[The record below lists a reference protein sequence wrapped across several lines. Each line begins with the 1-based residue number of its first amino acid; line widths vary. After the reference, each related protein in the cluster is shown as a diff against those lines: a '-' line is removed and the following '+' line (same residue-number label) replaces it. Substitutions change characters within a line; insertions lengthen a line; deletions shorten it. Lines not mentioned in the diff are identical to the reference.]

1 MPGEIPMSA
10 VAEAARPLTPV
21 FAAELPGIDLR
32 RPLAPE
38 DIVDAINRYAV
49 LVFRHDRELTDAE
62 HLAFARALGPLQRI
76 KMLTMVGKSK
86 TRLSSEY
93 LIDVSNLDEQGRIFA
108 PGDRRRQFQAGNR
121 LWHTDVSFD
130 ANRAVYS
137 LLTAHVVPPG
147 GADTEFADMRAAY
160 DALPAA
166 TKARLDGLEAEH
178 SIWYSRALAGMTE
191 VSADEKATRPPT
203 RHPLV
208 HIHPRSGRRALY
220 LASHISGIVGWP
232 EQAGR
237 ALIAE
242 LMEFATRPRFVYRHQ
257 WRIGD
262 LVMWDN
268 LATMHRATPF
278 EDLAHPRDLRRAT
291 VLEAA
296 DT

>member
-1 MPGEIPMSA
+1 MSA
-10 VAEAARPLTPV
+10 VAETARPLTPV

-32 RPLAPE
+32 RPFAAE
-38 DIVDAINRYAV
+38 DVVEAINRYAV
-49 LVFRHDRELTDAE
+49 LVFRHDRALTDAE

-93 LIDVSNLDEQGRIFA
+93 LIDVSNLDEQGRIFGA
-108 PGDRRRQFQAGNR
+108 SDRRRQFQAGNR

-130 ANRAVYS
+130 TNRAVYS

-147 GADTEFADMRAAY
+147 GADTEFADMRTAY
-160 DALPAA
+160 DALPEA
-166 TKARLDGLEAEH
+166 TKARIDGLEAEH

-191 VSADEKATRPPT
+191 VSEDEKATRPSS

-208 HIHPRSGRRALY
+208 HVHPRSGRRALY

-232 EQAGR
+232 EAAGR
-237 ALIAE
+237 ALVAE
-242 LMEFATRPRFVYRHQ
+242 LMAFATQPRFVYRHQ
-257 WRIGD
+257 WRVGD

-291 VLEAA
+291 VLAAA